1 MSSRS
6 WSLSGAS
13 FATPRGTFNPF
24 NLFCHA
30 GTATFSLLC
39 HNLQLLHCKML
50 LLRLP
55 AQVVLINCSA
65 IWRSALRSPALAEE
79 LIDRDGAGSWKQD
92 TTAWLCLHMPAVGC
106 HVLRCCP
113 LTVSLHNLWLL
124 TGCLALK
131 LFFVSQHST
140 GHGTGPESVVN
151 RLMYGQ
157 VICTETMRRL

>member
-92 TTAWLCLHMPAVGC
+92 TTAWLCNCICLPSGAMSCAV
-106 HVLRCCP
+106 V
-113 LTVSLHNLWLL
+113 LWLCRCIIYDCL
-124 TGCLALK
+124 LAAWHSSCFLLANTAQDTGQDLNQL
-131 LFFVSQHST
+131 
-140 GHGTGPESVVN
+140 
-151 RLMYGQ
+151 
-157 VICTETMRRL
+157 